1 MASDETL
8 GHAVTDP
15 KRKRLANRPS
25 PVRRLGV
32 LVMAYGGPDSL
43 ADVEAYLLDIRG
55 GRPTP
60 PALVEEVRERYRRIG
75 GKSPLRAITEQQTDA
90 LRRALAGRGVAAE
103 VTVGMRH
110 WQPRIAAAV
119 RRLADQGVTE
129 AVGVTLA
136 PHYSRRSVGAYQEQV
151 RAAVAATAAA
161 PRFTFVRQF
170 CDHPRFVAAVAR
182 DLRCALDALPGGSG
196 ARVLLSAHSLPAA
209 WVAEGDPYPE
219 QLSTSA
225 AAVADAARLRS
236 GQWRQCYQSAG
247 ARPGAWLGPSLGDE
261 VRSAAADGVRAVLV
275 APFGFVADHVEILYD
290 IDVELRELG
299 ESLGVAV
306 SRTRSLGSDP
316 ELIEV
321 LADRVLDAAAAHGAD
336 RAG

>member
-1 MASDETL
+1 MRGP

-15 KRKRLANRPS
+15 KVLADRPT
-25 PVRRLGV
+25 PVARLGV

-43 ADVEAYLLDIRG
+43 ADVEPYLLDIRG

-75 GKSPLRAITEQQTDA
+75 GKSPLREITERQADA
-90 LRRALAGRGVAAE
+90 LRQALAGRGVAAA
-103 VTVGMRH
+103 VAVGMRH
-110 WQPRIAAAV
+110 WQPRIGPAV
-119 RRLADQGVTE
+119 RRLTEQGVTE

-151 RAAVAATAAA
+151 LAAVAATAAA

-170 CDHPRFVAAVAR
+170 CDHARFVAAVAR
-182 DLRCALDALPGGSG
+182 DLRCALDDAPPGGSG
-196 ARVLLSAHSLPAA
+196 ARVLFSAHSLPEA
-209 WVAEGDPYPE
+209 WVADGDPYRE

-225 AAVADAARLRS
+225 AAVAEAARLRPE
-236 GQWRQCYQSAG
+236 QWRQCYQSAG
-247 ARPGAWLGPSLGDE
+247 ARPGAWLGPSLDEE
-261 VRSAAADGVRAVLV
+261 VRAAAADGVRAVLV

-290 IDVELRELG
+290 IDVELCELG

-306 SRTRSLGSDP
+306 SRTSSLGSDP
-316 ELIEV
+316 ELIAV

-336 RAG
+336 LAG